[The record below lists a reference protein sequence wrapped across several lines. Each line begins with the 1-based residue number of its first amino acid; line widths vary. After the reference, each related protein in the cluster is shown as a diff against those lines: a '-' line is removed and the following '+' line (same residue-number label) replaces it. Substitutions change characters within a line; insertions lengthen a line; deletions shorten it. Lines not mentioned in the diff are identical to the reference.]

1 MFYQLVKI
9 QLFIKEPSIEFD
21 IGIAIKDNSSFTY
34 KNITVS
40 DNNKGIS
47 IYSKKQSY
55 KKPNFSELFFD
66 DVKFKD
72 NKENL
77 DN

>member
-1 MFYQLVKI
+1 M
-9 QLFIKEPSIEFD
+9 KESIVSNSD

-55 KKPNFSELFFD
+55 KKPNFSDYFLMM
-66 DVKFKD
+66 
-72 NKENL
+72 
-77 DN
+77 